1 MLVKE
6 LLDCLD
12 GMSPNAVVKMEVG
25 VKTNTDM
32 DTFITLREVD
42 LDAVCSNGVEVT
54 LIGSEE

>member
-6 LLDCLD
+6 LLDCLE
-12 GMSPNAVVKMEVG
+12 GMSPNAVVKLEVG

-42 LDAVCSNGVEVT
+42 LDAISSNGVTVS
-54 LIGSEE
+54 LMGSEV